1 MILIV
6 GASCM
11 AFFFPCYRLKF
22 RNLVHDTA
30 QDTYI
35 IKAKITVEHPSADG
49 NISLFRSKKRLGK
62 IILSWIT
69 LHSTTPKQKSPRS
82 YCKAICLQTQ
92 ASSWRLQNICH
103 QNGLLYLNRSN
114 NKNLNTKV
122 SQPKCARVRNQPCRN
137 LGPRRLLWN
146 YSMIFKDGF
155 GWLFP

>member
-62 IILSWIT
+62 IILS
-69 LHSTTPKQKSPRS
+69 
-82 YCKAICLQTQ
+82 
-92 ASSWRLQNICH
+92 
-103 QNGLLYLNRSN
+103 
-114 NKNLNTKV
+114 
-122 SQPKCARVRNQPCRN
+122 
-137 LGPRRLLWN
+137 
-146 YSMIFKDGF
+146 
-155 GWLFP
+155 